1 MLLRSIVY
9 APFSSAAVARL
20 ARMEMAKSKMLILDI
35 KCNRIT
41 FVVFIMLML
50 KTFDGIKVNFLHLF
64 TFSPE

>member
-1 MLLRSIVY
+1 
-9 APFSSAAVARL
+9 
-20 ARMEMAKSKMLILDI
+20 MAKSKMLILDI

-64 TFSPE
+64 TFALE